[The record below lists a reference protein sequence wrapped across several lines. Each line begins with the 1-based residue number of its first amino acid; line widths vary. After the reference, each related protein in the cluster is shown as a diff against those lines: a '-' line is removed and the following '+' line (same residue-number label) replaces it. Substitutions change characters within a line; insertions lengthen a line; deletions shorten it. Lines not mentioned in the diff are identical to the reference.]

1 MYRLVVVVP
10 SPHSFLWSLNQPEK
24 SDKVRLFS
32 EMFSLQICFFL
43 SISLS
48 PCMILFSCGS
58 VWLFCCHLH
67 HKMLLRSSWIP
78 VAKISL
84 AWCPASR
91 KHQFVYQKTNVM
103 RLLSSRPLTHMPL
116 SFSYSVSPVLFNKR
130 KPRKFWERFYIQE
143 VRCRRNVNRLTHH
156 FFQIWVC
163 YLI

>member
-24 SDKVRLFS
+24 SDKGETVQWDVFS
-32 EMFSLQICFFL
+32 ADLFFL

-48 PCMILFSCGS
+48 LCMIILSCGS

-103 RLLSSRPLTHMPL
+103 RLLSSLPLTHTC
-116 SFSYSVSPVLFNKR
+116 LF
-130 KPRKFWERFYIQE
+130 
-143 VRCRRNVNRLTHH
+143 L
-156 FFQIWVC
+156 
-163 YLI
+163 YLIQSLPYFSIRGNPASSEKGSISRRSDADEM